1 MDKTIKLT
9 VNGRELTFNMSLG
22 VYNRYLN
29 ELQAT
34 SKVGPAQNLCMRTV
48 ADTSEDAL
56 KELLQQPGAGVQ
68 IAGKLVEEY
77 TPDIEIE
84 VGK

>member
-1 MDKTIKLT
+1 MDKTIKMT
-9 VNGRELTFNMSLG
+9 VNGRALTFNMSLG

-34 SKVGPAQNLCMRTV
+34 SKVGPAQNLCTRTV
-48 ADTSEDAL
+48 DCESEDAL
-56 KELLQQPGAGVQ
+56 KELLQLPGTGVL

>member
-9 VNGRELTFNMSLG
+9 VNGRALTFNMSLG

-34 SKVGPAQNLCMRTV
+34 NKVGPAQNLCTRTV
-48 ADTSEDAL
+48 ADESKAAL
-56 KELLQQPGAGVQ
+56 QELLQQPGVGVQ
-68 IAGKLVEEY
+68 IAGSLVEEY